1 MTSTRSSSAPRST
14 LLPCQATLADMA
26 GNESPWRDGRRA
38 WERLHRWSQGGFG
51 SMADHD
57 LGEPLSALEDIGLV
71 RRLLDNAELSAVK
84 AARRQRKS
92 WAEIATKLGV
102 TRQSAWERWRDLDD
116 ADEASTGEGAVI
128 GLAASDA
135 VSASS
140 VRRSGRDI
148 ARTKLNPVVVPD
160 VIGMSFDQA
169 RRVLHDARLVPVS
182 SEPDGPSLFVL
193 GLSAAVVVNQDPKA
207 GMSGAPGS
215 SVTLWLGRGGGS
227 AGVREP
233 RRPRPDPRSIR
244 GVPEESLDET
254 IR

>member
-148 ARTKLNPVVVPD
+148 ARTTLNSVVVPD

-169 RRVLHDARLVPVS
+169 R
-182 SEPDGPSLFVL
+182 
-193 GLSAAVVVNQDPKA
+193 
-207 GMSGAPGS
+207 
-215 SVTLWLGRGGGS
+215 
-227 AGVREP
+227 
-233 RRPRPDPRSIR
+233 
-244 GVPEESLDET
+244 
-254 IR
+254 

>member
-1 MTSTRSSSAPRST
+1 
-14 LLPCQATLADMA
+14 
-26 GNESPWRDGRRA
+26 
-38 WERLHRWSQGGFG
+38 
-51 SMADHD
+51 MADHD

-148 ARTKLNPVVVPD
+148 ARTTLNSVVVPD

-169 RRVLHDARLVPVS
+169 R
-182 SEPDGPSLFVL
+182 
-193 GLSAAVVVNQDPKA
+193 
-207 GMSGAPGS
+207 
-215 SVTLWLGRGGGS
+215 
-227 AGVREP
+227 
-233 RRPRPDPRSIR
+233 
-244 GVPEESLDET
+244 
-254 IR
+254 